1 MCTGDK
7 LSICIRNSKNEVL
20 FQNEASQKTCGSKA
34 PGVCGNSACAEMMKQ
49 VEEAAPV
56 QDGMKLHKGQH
67 IEGQFVDVMLVKDGE
82 NVMTFLYPIKN
93 EAEKQAAQEA
103 FFVNKGLTPSEI
115 RIMHMVTA
123 GMTNQQIADKL
134 FISKATLKTHLNNA
148 YKKLPPSMRPTQG
161 RVA

>member
-7 LSICIRNSKNEVL
+7 FSMCIRNSKNEVL
-20 FQNEASQKTCGSKA
+20 FQNEASQKLCGSKA
-34 PGVCGNSACAEMMKQ
+34 PGVCGNTACADMMKQ
-49 VEEAAPV
+49 VEETAPV

-82 NVMTFLYPIKN
+82 NMITCLYPIKN
-93 EAEKQAAQEA
+93 EAEKASAQEA

-115 RIMHMVTA
+115 KIMQMV
-123 GMTNQQIADKL
+123 GQGLKNQEIADKL

-148 YKKLPPSMRPTQG
+148 YKKLPASMRPHQG